1 MDYIVFSWFGR
12 ETIKSFIT
20 ICIFGEKLIIVAGS
34 SSKLLAERLAKETNE
49 GLVNVNIK
57 RFPDRECYIRIMDDL
72 DNEDVVLIQN
82 TYPDENIV
90 EFFLWVDAIKEFKIK
105 KLTAVIPYFGYARQD
120 KSFNLG
126 EPISVRAL
134 IKRLQIGVDK
144 IITVDIHDKNVL
156 KWFDISSINVSGMLE
171 IGEYLKKLNPDV
183 IIAPDDGA
191 LEKAKNVASV
201 VGCSY
206 DYLDKKRIDD
216 MHVEMKTKN
225 LDVKNKD
232 VAIVDDIIS
241 TGGTIITAT
250 KSLKKQGVNH
260 VYVGCTHG
268 LFTNNALEKLKN
280 VCDKIVSTDTIE
292 NPVSTISVA
301 KEIGK

>member
-1 MDYIVFSWFGR
+1 M
-12 ETIKSFIT
+12 IKL
-20 ICIFGEKLIIVAGS
+20 KIIGGS
-34 SSKLLAERLAKETNE
+34 SSKSLSEKLAKEINADLA
-49 GLVNVNIK
+49 GIVLK
-57 RFPDRECYIRIMDDL
+57 RFPDKECYVRIMDDL
-72 DNEDVVLIQN
+72 DNENVVLVQN
-82 TYPDENIV
+82 AYPDENIV
-90 EFFLWVDAIKEFKIK
+90 EFFLLADAIREFKVK

-120 KSFNLG
+120 KKFNPG

-134 IKRLQIGVDK
+134 IKRTQIGIDK
-144 IITVDIHDKNVL
+144 IITVDIHDENVL
-156 KWFDISSINVSGMLE
+156 KWFDISNINISGMPA
-171 IGEYLKKLNPDV
+171 IGEYLKKLAPDI

-191 LEKAKNVASV
+191 LQKAKNVADI

-225 LDVKNKD
+225 IDVKNKN

-250 KSLKKQGVNH
+250 KNLKNQGAKS
-260 VYVGCTHG
+260 VYACCTHG
-268 LFTNNALEKLKN
+268 LFASNALGKLQM

-292 NPVSTISVA
+292 NRASIVSVA
-301 KEIGK
+301 SEIGKIIK